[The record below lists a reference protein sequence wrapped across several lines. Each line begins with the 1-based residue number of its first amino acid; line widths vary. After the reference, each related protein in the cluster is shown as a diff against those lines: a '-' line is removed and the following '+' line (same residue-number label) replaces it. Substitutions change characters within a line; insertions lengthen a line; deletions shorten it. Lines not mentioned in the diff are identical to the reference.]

1 MRTKKDR
8 RQLASSLP
16 VGATLIRFVLACTA
30 VLLVF
35 GCAKLTASVPPGTE
49 LSKVKSF
56 YVVRLPPDNRGIN
69 QLIREDLATRGLD
82 ATTGP
87 ESARPNA
94 VDVIVTYEDRWMWDI
109 TMYMLSLS
117 ISFRHPETNTFL
129 ASGQSYRPSLE
140 RKEPREMVKE
150 ILDEIFKTGK

>member
-1 MRTKKDR
+1 MRTQKDR

-30 VLLVF
+30 VSLVF
-35 GCAKLTASVPPGTE
+35 GCARLTTSVPSGTD
-49 LSKVKSF
+49 LSKLKSF
-56 YVVRLPPDNRGIN
+56 YVIRLVPDERGIN
-69 QLIREDLATRGLD
+69 QLIRNDLATLGLA

-87 ESARPNA
+87 ESARPEP

-109 TMYMLSLS
+109 TMYMLSLN

-150 ILDEIFKTGK
+150 VLDEIFKTGK

>member
-1 MRTKKDR
+1 MRTQQDK
-8 RQLASSLP
+8 RQFISSRP
-16 VGATLIRFVLACTA
+16 VRATLTRFLLACTA
-30 VLLVF
+30 VLLVS

-49 LSKVKSF
+49 LSKLRSF

-69 QLIREDLATRGLD
+69 QLIREDLATRGLE

-87 ESARPNA
+87 DTARPNA

-109 TMYMLSLS
+109 AMYMLSLN
-117 ISFRHPETNTFL
+117 ITLRHPETNTLL

-150 ILDEIFKTGK
+150 VLDEIFKTGK